1 VRFAAGLALVLT
13 VLGGT
18 AHAADPHVHAGDL
31 ARIDLGGG
39 AVVVKEAGPP
49 VREAESRVGGAT
61 VITSRG
67 RPLRLPDLRPG
78 ERVMVLCGVDDAGV
92 HRATR
97 IKIGGRPSPP
107 PR

>member
-1 VRFAAGLALVLT
+1 MRFAAVLLVVAT
-13 VLGGT
+13 APGGT
-18 AHAADPHVHAGDL
+18 ASAADVHVHAGEL
-31 ARIDLGGG
+31 ARVDLGGR

-49 VREAESRVGGAT
+49 VRELRSRVDEAT

-92 HRATR
+92 HRAAR
-97 IKIGGRPSPP
+97 IKIGGRPAPP

>member
-1 VRFAAGLALVLT
+1 MRLAAGLLT
-13 VLGGT
+13 VATLLGT
-18 AHAADPHVHAGDL
+18 SPLRAADAHVHAGEL
-31 ARIDLGGG
+31 ARIDLGG

-49 VREAESRVGGAT
+49 PREVSSRVGDDT

-78 ERVMVLCGVDDAGV
+78 ERIMVLCAVDDAGV
-92 HRATR
+92 HRAAR
-97 IKIGGRPSPP
+97 IKIGGRPAP

>member
-1 VRFAAGLALVLT
+1 MRFTAGALVVLAA
-13 VLGGT
+13 LGGT
-18 AHAADPHVHAGDL
+18 APAADTHAHAGEL

-49 VREAESRVGGAT
+49 VREVESRVGEAT

-78 ERVMVLCGVDDAGV
+78 ERVAVRCRIDEAGV
-92 HRATR
+92 HRAAR

>member
-1 VRFAAGLALVLT
+1 MLLGVT
-13 VLGGT
+13 VLGG
-18 AHAADPHVHAGDL
+18 AAAGAPASGEAHVHAGEL
-31 ARIDLGGG
+31 ARIDLGAG

-49 VREAESRVGGAT
+49 VREAVSRVGDST
-61 VITSRG
+61 VISSRG

-78 ERVMVLCGVDDAGV
+78 ERVMVLCAVDAAGV
-92 HRATR
+92 HRASR

>member
-1 VRFAAGLALVLT
+1 MRFAAGLLAVT
-13 VLGGT
+13 TAFGGT
-18 AHAADPHVHAGDL
+18 ASAAEAHVHAGEL

-49 VREAESRVGGAT
+49 ARELRSRVGDAT

-92 HRATR
+92 HRAAR
-97 IKIGGRPSPP
+97 IKIGGRPAPP